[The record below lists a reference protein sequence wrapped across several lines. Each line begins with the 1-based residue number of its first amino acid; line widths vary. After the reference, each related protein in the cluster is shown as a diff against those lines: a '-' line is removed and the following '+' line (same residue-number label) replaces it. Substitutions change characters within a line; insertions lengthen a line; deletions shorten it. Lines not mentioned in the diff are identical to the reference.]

1 MDGRCHMGSHT
12 LRVVIVGGGTAGWMA
27 AAGIRHQLRAD
38 DYSVTLI
45 ESDEIGTVGV
55 GEATLPHIKRFN
67 DMLGIDEAQFMR
79 ATRATF
85 KLGIQF
91 CDWDQPGDCYIHP
104 FGAFGEPWGGVEFQH
119 HWLRATRASREH
131 WSRGTGAAA
140 AVTSPAGSGDVPSG
154 DCSLQDYSYAVVAAR
169 NNAFEFPSQNKD
181 SIGATYAY
189 AYHFDSGL
197 YAAYLR
203 SWAIDRGVR
212 RIEGQVCDVS
222 RNPTTGDLV
231 QLTLKS
237 GERIA
242 GDLFID
248 CSGFRSLLLGG
259 TLGVAWQ
266 DWTHWLPCDR
276 ALAVPSARVGALTPY
291 TRATAR
297 RAGWTWRIP
306 LQHRTGN
313 GYVFSSQFIND
324 GDARDALLAALDSP
338 VQGEPRLL
346 RFSPG
351 RREQAWCRNCV
362 AIGLASGFLEPLE
375 STSIFLIQ
383 AAVIDLIDLMPRPG
397 STGADPRLADEFNRL
412 NELQYERV
420 RDFLVLHY
428 IANRRV
434 GEPLWDYV
442 RSMPLP
448 ASLAHRLELFRS
460 RAALPNYQYGLFA
473 RDSWLSVL
481 IGQGIMPHGYDRLAD
496 AFELPA
502 LETRL
507 TDLRNRIQTNVDAMS
522 SHGAF
527 IADYCQ
533 AVEATTS
540 KEAAA

>member
-1 MDGRCHMGSHT
+1 MSEAIRDDNRSAPF
-12 LRVVIVGGGTAGWMA
+12 RVVIVGGGTAGWMS
-27 AAGIRHQLRAD
+27 AAGIRRQLGTD

-55 GEATLPHIKRFN
+55 GEATLPHIKIFN

-79 ATRATF
+79 ETRATF

-91 CDWDQPGDCYIHP
+91 CDWDRLGCCYIHP

-119 HWLRATRASREH
+119 HWLRAQQ
-131 WSRGTGAAA
+131 
-140 AVTSPAGSGDVPSG
+140 AGGVRF
-154 DCSLQDYSYAVVAAR
+154 SLQDYSYSVVAAR
-169 NNAFEFPSQNKD
+169 NNAFEFPNEDRK
-181 SIGATYAY
+181 SIRSTYAY
-189 AYHFDSGL
+189 AYHFDAGL

-203 SWAIDRGVR
+203 SWAIERGVR
-212 RIEGQVCDVS
+212 RIEGQVCDVKRS
-222 RNPTTGDLV
+222 STTGDLEA
-231 QLTLKS
+231 LTLKS

-259 TLGVAWQ
+259 ILGVAWQ

-276 ALAVPSARVGALTPY
+276 ALAVPCKRVGALTPY

-297 RAGWTWRIP
+297 PAGWTWRIP

-313 GYVFSSQFIND
+313 GYVFSSQFIKD
-324 GDARDALLAALDSP
+324 GEARDTLLNVLDGAA
-338 VQGEPRLL
+338 QGEPRLL

-351 RREQAWCRNCV
+351 RRERAWSGNCV

-375 STSIFLIQ
+375 STSIYLIQ
-383 AAVIDLIDLMPRPG
+383 AAVIDLINLMPRPG
-397 STGADPRLADEFNRL
+397 STGTDLRLVDEFNRL
-412 NELQYERV
+412 NEMQYERI

-428 IANRRV
+428 TANTRI

-448 ASLAHRLELFRS
+448 DSLVHKIELFRS

-481 IGQGIMPHGYDRLAD
+481 VGQGIIPTGYDRLAD
-496 AFELPA
+496 AFKLPT
-502 LETRL
+502 LDERL
-507 TDLRNRIQTNVDAMS
+507 SEFRNRIQTNVDAMS
-522 SHGAF
+522 SHGVF
-527 IADYCQ
+527 IADYAQ
-533 AVEATTS
+533 AAEATTS
-540 KEAAA
+540 EEAVA

>member
-1 MDGRCHMGSHT
+1 MDNRSQP
-12 LRVVIVGGGTAGWMA
+12 LRVVVVGGGTAGWMSA
-27 AAGIRHQLRAD
+27 AAIRRQLRTE

-55 GEATLPHIKRFN
+55 GEATLPHIRIFN
-67 DMLGIDEAQFMR
+67 DMLGVDEAQFMR

-91 CDWDQPGDCYIHP
+91 CDWDRPGDCYIHP

-119 HWLRATRASREH
+119 HFFRALRA
-131 WSRGTGAAA
+131 
-140 AVTSPAGSGDVPSG
+140 
-154 DCSLQDYSYAVVAAR
+154 DCQRFSIQDYSYGVVAAR
-169 NNAFEFPSQNKD
+169 NNVFEFPNEDRK
-181 SIGATYAY
+181 SIRSTYSY
-189 AYHFDSGL
+189 AYHFDAGL

-203 SWAIDRGVR
+203 SWAIERGVR
-212 RIEGQVCDVS
+212 RIEGRVCDVS

-231 QLTLKS
+231 DLTLKS
-237 GERIA
+237 GERVT

-248 CSGFRSLLLGG
+248 CSGFRSLLLGNIM
-259 TLGVAWQ
+259 GVAWQ

-276 ALAVPSARVGALTPY
+276 ALAVPCKRLGALTPY

-324 GDARDALLAALDSP
+324 DDAQDALLAALEGTA
-338 VQGEPRLL
+338 QGQPRLL

-351 RREQAWCRNCV
+351 RRERAWCGNCV

-375 STSIFLIQ
+375 STSIYLIQ
-383 AAVIDLIDLMPRPG
+383 AAVTDLVNLMPRPG
-397 STGADPRLADEFNRL
+397 PGIDPRLVAEFNRL
-412 NELQYERV
+412 NEMQYERI
-420 RDFLVLHY
+420 RDFLILHY
-428 IANRRV
+428 IANRRI

-448 ASLAHRLELFRS
+448 ESLDHKLQLFRS
-460 RAALPNYQYGLFA
+460 RAVLPNYQYGLFA
-473 RDSWLSVL
+473 RDSWLAVL
-481 IGQGIMPHGYDRLAD
+481 VGQAILPEGYDRLAD
-496 AFELPA
+496 AFTLATLDE
-502 LETRL
+502 RL
-507 TDLRNRIQTNVDAMS
+507 ADFRNRIQTNVDAMS

-527 IADYCQ
+527 IGEYCR
-533 AVEATTS
+533 AAEATAS
-540 KEAAA
+540 EEAAA

>member
-1 MDGRCHMGSHT
+1 MGEAIRNDDGSAPCG
-12 LRVVIVGGGTAGWMA
+12 VVIVGGGRAGWMSA
-27 AAGIRHQLRAD
+27 AAIRRRLETK
-38 DYSVTLI
+38 DYAVTLI

-55 GEATLPHIKRFN
+55 GEATLPHIKIFN

-79 ATRATF
+79 ETRATF

-91 CDWDQPGDCYIHP
+91 RDWDRPGHCYIHP

-119 HWLRATRASREH
+119 HWLK
-131 WSRGTGAAA
+131 GQQ
-140 AVTSPAGSGDVPSG
+140 AGHQQY
-154 DCSLQDYSYAVVAAR
+154 SLQDYSDSVVAAR
-169 NNAFEFPSQNKD
+169 NNAFEFPNEDRK
-181 SIGATYAY
+181 SIRSTYSY
-189 AYHFDSGL
+189 AYHFDAGL

-203 SWAIDRGVR
+203 SWAIERGVR

-231 QLTLKS
+231 DLTLKS

-259 TLGVAWQ
+259 ILGVAWQ

-276 ALAVPSARVGALTPY
+276 ALAVPCKRVGALTPY

-297 RAGWTWRIP
+297 PAGWTWRIP

-313 GYVFSSQFIND
+313 GYVFSSQFIKD
-324 GDARDALLAALDSP
+324 GEAQAHPFAGVEGAA
-338 VQGEPRLL
+338 QGEPRLL

-351 RREQAWCRNCV
+351 RRERAWSGNCV

-375 STSIFLIQ
+375 FTSIYLVQ
-383 AAVIDLIDLMPRPG
+383 AAVTDLVSLMPRLG
-397 STGADPRLADEFNRL
+397 STGIDPRLVDEFNRL
-412 NELQYERV
+412 NDMKYERI

-428 IANRRV
+428 TANRRV

-448 ASLAHRLELFRS
+448 ESLVHQLQLFRA
-460 RAALPNYQYGLFA
+460 RATLPNHRYGVFA

-481 IGQGIMPHGYDRLAD
+481 VGQGITPAGYDRLAD
-496 AFELPA
+496 AFALPTVVDRMTEL
-502 LETRL
+502 RS
-507 TDLRNRIQTNVDAMS
+507 RIQTNVDAMS
-522 SHGAF
+522 SHSAF
-527 IADYCQ
+527 ISDYCQ
-533 AVEATTS
+533 SAG
-540 KEAAA
+540 

>member
-1 MDGRCHMGSHT
+1 MSEAMRDDNRSPPF
-12 LRVVIVGGGTAGWMA
+12 RVVIVGGGTAGWMS
-27 AAGIRHQLRAD
+27 AAGIRRQVGTD

-55 GEATLPHIKRFN
+55 GEATLPHIKAFN
-67 DMLGIDEAQFMR
+67 DMLGVDEAQFMR
-79 ATRATF
+79 ETRATF

-91 CDWDQPGDCYIHP
+91 RDWDQPGDGYIHP
-104 FGAFGEPWGGVEFQH
+104 FGPFGESWGGVEFQH
-119 HWLRATRASREH
+119 HWLR
-131 WSRGTGAAA
+131 GQQ
-140 AVTSPAGSGDVPSG
+140 AGSQRF
-154 DCSLQDYSYAVVAAR
+154 SLQDYSYSVVAAR
-169 NNAFEFPSQNKD
+169 NNAFEFPNEDRK
-181 SIGATYAY
+181 SIRSTYTY
-189 AYHFDSGL
+189 AYHFDASL

-203 SWAIDRGVR
+203 SLATQRGVH
-212 RIEGQVCDVS
+212 RIEGQVCDVR
-222 RNPTTGDLV
+222 RNPTTGDIAE
-231 QLTLKS
+231 LTLKS

-259 TLGVAWQ
+259 VMGVAWE

-276 ALAVPSARVGALTPY
+276 ALAVPCKRVGALTPY

-297 RAGWTWRIP
+297 RAGWMWRIP

-313 GYVFSSQFIND
+313 GYIFSSQFIND
-324 GDARDALLAALDSP
+324 GEARDTLLAGLDGAAR
-338 VQGEPRLL
+338 GEPRLL

-351 RREQAWCRNCV
+351 RRVRAWSGNCV

-375 STSIFLIQ
+375 STSIHLVQ
-383 AAVIDLIDLMPRPG
+383 AAVTDLVSLMPRLG
-397 STGADPRLADEFNRL
+397 STGIDPRLVDEFNRL
-412 NELQYERV
+412 NDMKYERI

-428 IANRRV
+428 TANRRV

-448 ASLAHRLELFRS
+448 DSLVHQLQLFRA
-460 RAALPNYQYGLFA
+460 RATLPNHRYGVFA

-481 IGQGIMPHGYDRLAD
+481 VGQGIIPTGYDRLAD
-496 AFELPA
+496 ALALPTVVDRMTEL
-502 LETRL
+502 RS
-507 TDLRNRIQTNVDAMS
+507 RIQTNVDAMS

-533 AVEATTS
+533 SAEVAASEETTV
-540 KEAAA
+540 

>member
-1 MDGRCHMGSHT
+1 MSAAMRDDNRSRPF
-12 LRVVIVGGGTAGWMA
+12 RVVIVGGGTAGWMS
-27 AAGIRHQLRAD
+27 AAGIRRQVRTD

-55 GEATLPHIKRFN
+55 GEATLPHIKAFN
-67 DMLGIDEAQFMR
+67 DMLGVDEAQFMR
-79 ATRATF
+79 ETRATF

-91 CDWDQPGDCYIHP
+91 RDWDLPGDGYIHP
-104 FGAFGEPWGGVEFQH
+104 FGPFGESWGGVEFQH
-119 HWLRATRASREH
+119 HWLR
-131 WSRGTGAAA
+131 GKQ
-140 AVTSPAGSGDVPSG
+140 AGSQRF
-154 DCSLQDYSYAVVAAR
+154 SLQDYSYSVVAAR
-169 NNAFEFPSQNKD
+169 NNAFEFPNEDRK
-181 SIGATYAY
+181 SIRSTYTY
-189 AYHFDSGL
+189 AYHFDAGL

-203 SWAIDRGVR
+203 SLATQRGVR

-222 RNPTTGDLV
+222 RNPTTGDIEE
-231 QLTLKS
+231 LTLKS

-259 TLGVAWQ
+259 IMGVAWE
-266 DWTHWLPCDR
+266 DWTQWLPCDR
-276 ALAVPSARVGALTPY
+276 ALAVPCKRVGALTPY

-297 RAGWTWRIP
+297 RAGWMWRIP

-313 GYVFSSQFIND
+313 GYIFSSRFIND
-324 GDARDALLAALDSP
+324 GEARDTLLAGLEGAA
-338 VQGEPRLL
+338 QGEPRLL

-351 RREQAWCRNCV
+351 RRERAWSGNCV

-375 STSIFLIQ
+375 STSIHLVQ
-383 AAVIDLIDLMPRPG
+383 AAVTDLVSLMPSPG
-397 STGADPRLADEFNRL
+397 STGIDPRLVDEFNRL
-412 NELQYERV
+412 NDMRYERI

-428 IANRRV
+428 TANRRV

-448 ASLAHRLELFRS
+448 DSLVHQMQLFRA
-460 RAALPNYQYGLFA
+460 RATLPNHRYGVFA

-481 IGQGIMPHGYDRLAD
+481 VGQGIVPTGYDRLAD
-496 AFELPA
+496 AYALPTVVARMTEL
-502 LETRL
+502 RS
-507 TDLRNRIQTNVDAMS
+507 RIQTNVDAMS

-533 AVEATTS
+533 SAEVAASEEAT
-540 KEAAA
+540 A

>member
-1 MDGRCHMGSHT
+1 MKDDTRSRPY
-12 LRVVIVGGGTAGWMA
+12 RVVIVGGGTAGWMS
-27 AAGIRHQLRAD
+27 AAGIRRQLRPE

-55 GEATLPHIKRFN
+55 GEATLPHIKSFN
-67 DMLGIDEAQFMR
+67 DMLGLDEAHFMR
-79 ATRATF
+79 ETRATF

-91 CDWDQPGDCYIHP
+91 RDWDRPGDSYIHP

-119 HWLRATRASREH
+119 HWLRALRAGRV
-131 WSRGTGAAA
+131 RF
-140 AVTSPAGSGDVPSG
+140 
-154 DCSLQDYSYAVVAAR
+154 SLQDYSYAVAAAR
-169 NNAFEFPSQNKD
+169 DNAFEFPNEDRK
-181 SIGATYAY
+181 SIRATYAY
-189 AYHFDSGL
+189 AYHFDAGL

-203 SWAIDRGVR
+203 SWAIERGVH
-212 RIEGQVCDVS
+212 RIEGRVCDVS
-222 RNPTTGDLV
+222 RDPTSGDLLAV
-231 QLTLKS
+231 TLQS

-259 TLGVAWQ
+259 VLGVGWQ

-276 ALAVPSARVGALTPY
+276 ALAVPCRSTGALTPY

-297 RAGWTWRIP
+297 TAGWTWRIP

-313 GYVFSSQFIND
+313 GYVFSSQFISD
-324 GDARDALLAALDSP
+324 TEARDALLAVLDGAA
-338 VQGEPRLL
+338 QGEPRLL

-351 RREQAWCRNCV
+351 RRERAWAGNCV

-375 STSIFLIQ
+375 STSIYLVQTAI
-383 AAVIDLIDLMPRPG
+383 ADLVKLMPRPCSLPGPG
-397 STGADPRLADEFNRL
+397 SKQTDPRLAAEFNRL
-412 NELQYERV
+412 NDMQYERI

-428 IANRRV
+428 VANRRL

-448 ASLAHRLELFRS
+448 DSLAHKLQLFRS
-460 RAALPNYQYGLFA
+460 RATVPNYQYGLFS

-481 IGQGIMPHGYDRLAD
+481 IGQGIIPESYDRLAD
-496 AFELPA
+496 ATTLLA
-502 LETRL
+502 LEEQL
-507 TDLRNRIQTNVDAMS
+507 TGFRTRIQMNVASMS

-527 IADYCQ
+527 IATYCTGA
-533 AVEATTS
+533 AVAPCE
-540 KEAAA
+540 EAAT